1 MNLPNGHYLQ
11 KGKYRLTHIVGQG
24 GFGIT
29 YKGVWFTE
37 VKGPLGRMKTEVPVC
52 IKEYFFKDYC
62 YRDAD
67 SFAVKVHSE
76 TGRTLFN
83 KFKEKLIKEAK
94 ILSEVHHPYIVNVL
108 EVFEE
113 NDTAYIAM
121 EYISG
126 FSLKHLM
133 EKEGILPEAK
143 VLKYVRQ
150 IGEALQFVHEKN
162 ILHLDIKPSNI
173 LIDKNDNARLI
184 DFGVSKRYDIE
195 QQETSTT
202 LLTLSKGFASIEQY
216 DNEGTQNF
224 SPCPDI
230 YSLGATM
237 YNLLTG
243 KIPTESIL
251 RATRSLA
258 KPSEINAAISPKTE
272 IALLKAMEIIPADRF
287 QTVAEMM
294 DALDLPPLEKQISS
308 PSASTRPALQP
319 DEEEETTLLTSSSL
333 PPFSSENETD
343 EDETIV
349 NTPIGN
355 NLPGEIPPQPV
366 TKRGHRRVWMTML
379 SLILALMA
387 SAVAFWVHSNK
398 PDQPDNGEIKLPGS
412 KLEAEDGY
420 STLSSQ
426 ATRPLLAES
435 VATESGNSEP
445 ATTELE
451 TTRQE
456 ITGQETAKPTT
467 PAADQHR
474 GEEKQTD
481 SQKPSGNEAY
491 GQEPAGV
498 ETHPQ
503 EASLPETAS
512 AVDSAQPR
520 EKRSTPPEELSAVR
534 LPATEV
540 ETVRQP
546 AKLSTVEIES
556 QYMQLIGSG
565 KSKMAAKD
573 YSAAKKDFTKAKE
586 LKLTEEVVR
595 LLITCDEKSEARKI
609 EERRAL
615 YEEKMD
621 FGKYRIVRKRATGRY
636 GAIDKE
642 ANEWIPCKYVNV
654 GKAENEGRAFERDDN
669 LFDIYNAEGI
679 LISKGATYY

>member
-11 KGKYRLTHIVGQG
+11 QRKYRLTHIVGQG

-29 YKGVWFTE
+29 YKGIWFTE

-173 LIDKNDNARLI
+173 LIDKDDNARLI
-184 DFGVSKRYDIE
+184 DFGVSKRYDME

-258 KPSEINAAISPKTE
+258 KPSEVNPAITKKTE
-272 IALLKAMEIIPADRF
+272 AALLKAMEIIPADRF
-287 QTVAEMM
+287 QTVAQLL
-294 DALDLPPLEKQISS
+294 DALDLPPLEKNVSFPSS
-308 PSASTRPALQP
+308 SARPTLRTDA
-319 DEEEETTLLTSSSL
+319 DEETTLLASSPLSS
-333 PPFSSENETD
+333 FSHADGAD
-343 EDETIV
+343 EDETII
-349 NTPIGN
+349 NTPVVNMPLKKSAPSIAV
-355 NLPGEIPPQPV
+355 PPV
-366 TKRGHRRVWMTML
+366 TKRRSRKAWVSIL
-379 SLILALMA
+379 CLILALMA
-387 SAVAFWVHSNK
+387 SAVTFWVHSNK
-398 PDQPDNGEIKLPGS
+398 PGLQKNGEVKHPDLRSETKDDASVPPSSGTRS
-412 KLEAEDGY
+412 PLAGTVQADSSFATPAPPESTTTTREKTPAETPLSTETPTLAQGTSGAETHYPQELSGREAV
-420 STLSSQ
+420 SPPVSSQ
-426 ATRPLLAES
+426 SSGERRSIPREEPPVVRLSPADLETGGEPARPS
-435 VATESGNSEP
+435 ATEIE
-445 ATTELE
+445 AQY
-451 TTRQE
+451 RQL
-456 ITGQETAKPTT
+456 ISTGQA
-467 PAADQHR
+467 
-474 GEEKQTD
+474 
-481 SQKPSGNEAY
+481 
-491 GQEPAGV
+491 
-498 ETHPQ
+498 
-503 EASLPETAS
+503 
-512 AVDSAQPR
+512 
-520 EKRSTPPEELSAVR
+520 
-534 LPATEV
+534 
-540 ETVRQP
+540 
-546 AKLSTVEIES
+546 
-556 QYMQLIGSG
+556 
-565 KSKMAAKD
+565 KMAARE
-573 YSAAKKDFTKAKE
+573 YPAAKKDFTKAKE

-595 LLITCDEKSEARKI
+595 LLITCDEKAEEHRI

-621 FGKYRIVRKRATGRY
+621 FGNYKIVRKKATGRY
-636 GAIDKE
+636 GAIDRE
-642 ANEWIPCKYVNV
+642 ANERIPCKYVNV
-654 GKAENEGRAFERDDN
+654 GKAENGRAFERDDN
-669 LFDIYNAEGI
+669 LFDIYNADGT
-679 LISKGATYY
+679 LISQGATYY